1 LKRLAVSL
9 GLVLCLSGRLGAAE
23 SAEKVYSGQEAAALR
38 CANTMA
44 LTAVALSQ
52 NDQMGADEKTVMLQI
67 VVLILDRHVT
77 GTWNQKKAALEIVR
91 DRRDPVE
98 TLQDFQRYAQQCL
111 LQFPIN

>member
-1 LKRLAVSL
+1 LKRVAGSL
-9 GLVLCLSGRLGAAE
+9 SLVLCLSGSLEAAE
-23 SAEKVYSGQEAAALR
+23 STEKVYSGQEAAALR

-52 NDQMGADEKTVMLQI
+52 NEQLGDDEKTVMLQI

-91 DRRDPVE
+91 DRRDSVQ

-111 LQFPIN
+111 RQFPIN

>member
-1 LKRLAVSL
+1 MKRVAISL
-9 GLVLCLSGRLGAAE
+9 SLVVCLSGTLQAAE
-23 SAEKVYSGQEAAALR
+23 GDEKVYTGQEAAALR

-52 NDQMGADEKTVMLQI
+52 NDKLGEDEKTVMLQI
-67 VVLILDRHVT
+67 VVLILDRHVS

-98 TLQDFQRYAQQCL
+98 TMQDFQRYAEQCL
-111 LQFPIN
+111 RQFPIN